1 MFLFRFESLLNLR
14 RRQRDDLS
22 GELVQTHE
30 AIASIDEQLRRM
42 QWQRDQARAVA
53 AERLASGHVTRRG
66 PVTRLS
72 VERMQNGARYDEH
85 LVDGQTELRSAREQ
99 LEVELERR
107 RTHVV
112 EAEAEVKR
120 LERLREKQAADH
132 HRLQLQREQAVA
144 DELTGARM
152 MRLRR

>member
-1 MFLFRFESLLNLR
+1 MFLFRFEPLLNLR

-30 AIASIDEQLRRM
+30 AIASVDEQIRRM

-53 AERLASGHVTRRG
+53 AERLTGGTV
-66 PVTRLS
+66 PRLS
-72 VERMQNGARYDEH
+72 VARMQNEARYDEH
-85 LVDGQTELRSAREQ
+85 LADRQTELRSAREQ
-99 LEVELERR
+99 LEVEWERR
-107 RTHVV
+107 RTRVV

-132 HRLQLQREQAVA
+132 HRLQLKREQAAA